1 MEKDIVKESAERE
14 FAQALAALAADD
26 TQSALASIEKA
37 LRLYDT
43 PEWYSYLGY
52 CIARQR
58 GQNRKGLELCQAS
71 LVVEPDNPVH
81 FLNLGRVYLS
91 KGDKNE
97 ALRTWREGMAKGGS
111 PELLQQLERLGTRN
125 RSALPVLARSNPLNR
140 YLGILLTRLGLRAK

>member
-1 MEKDIVKESAERE
+1 MEKNIVKESAERE
-14 FAQALAALAADD
+14 FAQTLAALATED

-37 LRLYDT
+37 LRLRDI

-58 GQNRKGLELCQAS
+58 GQHRKGLELCKES
-71 LVVEPDNPVH
+71 LAVEPDNPAH
-81 FLNLGRVYLS
+81 FLNLGRVYLA

-125 RSALPVLARSNPLNR
+125 RPAIPVLSRSNLLNR
-140 YLGILLTRLGLRAK
+140 YMGILLSRLGLR